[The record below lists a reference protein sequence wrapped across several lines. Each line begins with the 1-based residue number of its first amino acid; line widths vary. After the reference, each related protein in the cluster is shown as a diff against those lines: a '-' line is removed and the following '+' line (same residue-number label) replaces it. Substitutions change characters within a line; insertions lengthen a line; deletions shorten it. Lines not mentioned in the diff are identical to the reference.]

1 MKPNMK
7 KSLTSL
13 LSVSVLSLSAASIIS
28 ASPVEVRPISAP
40 IQAPAAQDI
49 IPISAPIQDEVA
61 PYAAVQGVVKEIQKH
76 GTDGDMLMLTLELEN
91 GETANPVITADT
103 YLVDDLKPEVG
114 QKLVI
119 FYDTGK
125 PMLMIYPPQYNA
137 EVVAELRDDMN
148 YKVDRFDENLL
159 SADGNLILN
168 VFEDTK
174 IINPDG
180 TKFEGELSDHVL
192 LVSYTATTRSLPP
205 QTSPVQIVAFE
216 DDAGQPIVEP
226 EVDVDT
232 EGTDDAEP
240 AVPIS
245 EVMGDVSK
253 MPLVVSDKPVQAP
266 AAYLDDN
273 DNVMVPLRA
282 IVEALDLKLKW
293 NAADKSMVIDDSI
306 SLKINENRYANADNE
321 AIQLGAAPTLVD
333 GNTYVPLNF
342 FTDVVGLNNAYVF
355 EGQINVDDFEKM
367 Q

>member
-28 ASPVEVRPISAP
+28 ASPAEVRPISAP
-40 IQAPAAQDI
+40 IQASAEQDI

-91 GETANPVITADT
+91 GETANPVITENT
-103 YLVDDLKPEVG
+103 YLVDDVKPEVG

-205 QTSPVQIVAFE
+205 QTSPVQIIAFA
-216 DDAGQPIVEP
+216 DDVEPIVEP
-226 EVDVDT
+226 EPET
-232 EGTDDAEP
+232 EGTDNGEP

-282 IVEALDLKLKW
+282 IVEALELKLKW

-306 SLKINENRYANADNE
+306 SLKIDENRYANADNE
-321 AIQLGAAPTLVD
+321 AITLGAAPALVD

-342 FTDVVGLNNAYVF
+342 FKEVVGLNNAYVF
-355 EGQINVDDFEKM
+355 EGQIVVDNFELM
-367 Q
+367 H